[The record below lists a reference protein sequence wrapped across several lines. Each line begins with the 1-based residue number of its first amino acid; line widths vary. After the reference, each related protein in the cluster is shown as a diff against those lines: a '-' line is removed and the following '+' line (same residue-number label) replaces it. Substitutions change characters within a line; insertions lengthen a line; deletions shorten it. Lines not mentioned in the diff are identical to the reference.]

1 MTDEKRIAELMR
13 KLDLT
18 RDEVL
23 EMLAEDEAVEKGAD
37 LHPLTP
43 EQEKASKAARIVST
57 GPRTA
62 PVKRER
68 KEDIDKRRLIKLFY
82 EALTNCDDA
91 KMSADGECVAEITN
105 AERQIDFIYNQRKF
119 RIVLSAPRK

>member
-1 MTDEKRIAELMR
+1 MTEKMITDAMR

-18 RDEVL
+18 REEAI
-23 EMLAEDEAVEKGAD
+23 EMLQEDEEIDRGAD
-37 LHPLTP
+37 PHPLTA

-57 GPRTA
+57 GPRKE

-68 KEDIDKRRLIKLFY
+68 KPNEAKRFLIDALVW
-82 EALTNCDDA
+82 ALTTDIEQDGDNVNADD
-91 KMSADGECVAEITN
+91 VVVTN
-105 AERQIDFIYNQRKF
+105 PERQIDFSYNGTRY

>member
-1 MTDEKRIAELMR
+1 MIDEKVIAIMMKRLQC
-13 KLDLT
+13 T
-18 RDEVL
+18 REEAIEVIQ
-23 EMLAEDEAVEKGAD
+23 EDEAIDRGAD
-37 LHPLTP
+37 PHPLTP

-57 GPRTA
+57 GPRTTS
-62 PVKRER
+62 VKRER

-82 EALTNCDDA
+82 EALTYCDDA
-91 KMSADGECVAEITN
+91 EMSANGECVVEITN

>member
-1 MTDEKRIAELMR
+1 MTEKEILHAM
-13 KLDLT
+13 KTLDLT
-18 RDEVL
+18 REEAI
-23 EMLAEDEAVEKGAD
+23 EMLQEDAEIERGAD
-37 LHPLTP
+37 PRPLTA

-57 GPRTA
+57 GPRTT

-82 EALTNCDDA
+82 EALTYCDDA
-91 KMSADGECVAEITN
+91 EMSANGECVVEITN

-119 RIVLSAPRK
+119 RVVLSAPRK

>member
-1 MTDEKRIAELMR
+1 MTEKQIQHAM
-13 KLDLT
+13 KTLDLT
-18 RDEVL
+18 HE
-23 EMLAEDEAVEKGAD
+23 EAIAMLQEDEAIERGANP
-37 LHPLTP
+37 HPLTP

-57 GPRTA
+57 GPRTTS
-62 PVKRER
+62 VKRER
-68 KEDIDKRRLIKLFY
+68 KEDEDKRRLIKLFY

>member
-1 MTDEKRIAELMR
+1 MTEKMITDAMR

-18 RDEVL
+18 REEAI
-23 EMLAEDEAVEKGAD
+23 EMLQEDEEIDRGAD
-37 LHPLTP
+37 PHPLTA

-68 KEDIDKRRLIKLFY
+68 KPNEAKREIIQVLD
-82 EALTNCDDA
+82 EALTDIADD
-91 KMSADGECVAEITN
+91 VTVTN
-105 AERQIDFIYNQRKF
+105 IERQIDFVLDGVRYRV
-119 RIVLSAPRK
+119 VLSAPRK

>member
-68 KEDIDKRRLIKLFY
+68 KPNEDKRFIIDKIV
-82 EALTNCDDA
+82 
-91 KMSADGECVAEITN
+91 ECILYDVDKCKGTMIVDIEN
-105 AERQIDFIYNQRKF
+105 PERQIEFTYHNVRY